1 MTCWQRCR
9 PKPPTGHG
17 YAHTEI
23 RPAGT
28 NMRQLDRY
36 LLFGVRQIDGWL
48 HPDTAEFIAAISD
61 VQHRAGYHGAVGEI
75 GVHHGKLFILLRL
88 AADPEEQAFVIDV
101 FDDQALNVDGSGH
114 GDQKILQDNLIR
126 WCGSTA
132 GVSILAKSSL
142 VVIPADI
149 LSSCGKVRLAS
160 IDGGHTAEC
169 AYSDLKLIDAVM
181 HDYGIIA
188 LDDYF
193 NEDWPGVSTGTAR
206 YLLESGTRFRPFA
219 IAPNKLFLATDEFND
234 FYRAKLA
241 SETPFKAAHS
251 SEMFSRKVD
260 VFHGAHV
267 APPLGTFVRQT
278 LRASA
283 IGPYL
288 LAAKGLLNQRF
299 GRG

>member
-1 MTCWQRCR
+1 M
-9 PKPPTGHG
+9 
-17 YAHTEI
+17 
-23 RPAGT
+23 
-28 NMRQLDRY
+28 
-36 LLFGVRQIDGWL
+36 
-48 HPDTAEFIAAISD
+48 
-61 VQHRAGYHGAVGEI
+61 
-75 GVHHGKLFILLRL
+75 LRL
-88 AADPEEQAFVIDV
+88 AADSNEQAFVIDV
-101 FDDQALNVDGSGH
+101 FENQVLNVDGSGH

-132 GVSILAKSSL
+132 GVSIIAKSSL
-142 VVIPADI
+142 IVAPADI
-149 LSSCGKVRLAS
+149 ISIGGKVRLAS

-193 NEDWPGVSTGTAR
+193 NEDWPDVSTGAAR
-206 YLLESGTRFRPFA
+206 YLLESDTRFRPFA
-219 IAPNKLFLATDEFND
+219 VAPNKLFLATEEFND

-241 SETPFKAAHS
+241 SETPFKAAKT
-251 SEMFSRKVD
+251 SEMFGMKVD
-260 VFHGAHV
+260 VFRGAHV
-267 APPLGTFVRQT
+267 APPVGTFVLQT

-288 LAAKGLLNQRF
+288 LAAKGLLNQRL